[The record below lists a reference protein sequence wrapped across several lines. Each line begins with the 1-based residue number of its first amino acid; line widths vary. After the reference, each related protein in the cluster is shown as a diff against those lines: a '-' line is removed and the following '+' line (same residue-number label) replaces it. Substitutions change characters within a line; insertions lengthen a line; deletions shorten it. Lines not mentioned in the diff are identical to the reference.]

1 MNKKIFKILLTIVII
16 MIIVSIGS
24 LTLLRYYA
32 PSKDGIVYTENLDR
46 KNLDLVISDYIINNY
61 FKSNNFS
68 SNNLSSK
75 ESHEVHKIYGI
86 DEKFGFKYVYM
97 YTLFGEYEITN
108 NDKKEISGGAN
119 PLVIILKEDENG
131 MYSVVNHKAPWDGED
146 YSTSLKVIF
155 PNKYLVNI
163 NEQETLKELNK
174 KMDSQLM

>member
-1 MNKKIFKILLTIVII
+1 
-16 MIIVSIGS
+16 
-24 LTLLRYYA
+24 
-32 PSKDGIVYTENLDR
+32 
-46 KNLDLVISDYIINNY
+46 
-61 FKSNNFS
+61 
-68 SNNLSSK
+68 
-75 ESHEVHKIYGI
+75 
-86 DEKFGFKYVYM
+86 M
-97 YTLFGEYEITN
+97 YTLFGEYEINN

-146 YSTSLKVIF
+146 YPTSLKVIF